1 MKNSPGGKQ
10 PGDIESPQ
18 QKKTNSP
25 PAHETA
31 INLHSQ
37 REKQKLI
44 LHGEAISRTDW
55 RRTWRVGETTR
66 RRGCPSGGWS
76 GGQFRKIQ
84 GNHTSASRSVSY
96 SHLRN
101 DVRRGR
107 FTQCA
112 RATCP
117 ERVLARGCPPTRV
130 LGPCGGMWDGDQV
143 GASAPSEQ
151 TSCICGPDHVN
162 EVQN

>member
-25 PAHETA
+25 PTHEMA

-37 REKQKLI
+37 REKQKLR

-66 RRGCPSGGWS
+66 RRGSPGGGWS
-76 GGQFRKIQ
+76 RGQFRKIQ
-84 GNHTSASRSVSY
+84 GNHTSASRSISH
-96 SHLRN
+96 SHLQN

-107 FTQCA
+107 FTQCV

-117 ERVLARGCPPTRV
+117 ER
-130 LGPCGGMWDGDQV
+130 GPCAWLSPNPSSGTMWGERACGTETRWGLQPLLNRLPACVDQ
-143 GASAPSEQ
+143 
-151 TSCICGPDHVN
+151 TM
-162 EVQN
+162 